1 MTKGFL
7 QPERPDENEL
17 REINKYTKRSL
28 TAEEVYAFSV
38 VLCDNDIDRD
48 FERFTPEALEKLKQ
62 LFLGKTGIFD
72 HSMKSGDQIARIY
85 STAVEKTGEKTSD
98 GLPYVRLKAKAY
110 IPITDKTKE
119 FIQRLE
125 AGILKEVSVGCSVG
139 RQICSVCG
147 ADRRHELCE
156 HRKGEFYGE
165 GMKKMQCYTLLEDP
179 TDAYEWSFVAVP
191 AQRKAGVIKAYKTQE
206 GEKDM
211 TAEEIVKSMGDDEVT
226 LTKAQANVL
235 KSGFEALLQDR
246 HFLREDLKRETVK
259 CCANVLPELSG
270 DALNGILD
278 ALSVDQMKAFK
289 SALKSKAVEP
299 VQLNSNSDAK
309 LPDNK
314 DFLI

>member
-1 MTKGFL
+1 MTKGFI
-7 QPERPDENEL
+7 QPEKPNENEL
-17 REINKYTKRSL
+17 KEINKFTKRSL
-28 TAEEVYAFSV
+28 TADEVYAFSV

-48 FERFTPEALEKLKQ
+48 FERFTPEALKKLSK

-72 HSMKSGDQIARIY
+72 HSMKSGNQIARIY
-85 STAVEKTGEKTSD
+85 STAVEKTAEKTSD
-98 GLPYVRLKAKAY
+98 GQPYVMLKAKAY
-110 IPITDKTKE
+110 IPITDQTKE

-147 ADRRHELCE
+147 ADRRHGLCE
-156 HRKGEFYGE
+156 HKKGKFYGE
-165 GMKKMQCYTLLEDP
+165 GLKKMQCYTPLEDP
-179 TDAYEWSFVAVP
+179 IDAYEWSFVAVP

-226 LTKAQANVL
+226 LSKAQANVL
-235 KSGFEALLQDR
+235 KNGFEALLKDR
-246 HFLREDLKRETVK
+246 HSLRDDLKRETVK
-259 CCANVLPELSG
+259 CCAGVLPELSG
-270 DALNGILD
+270 DTLNGILD

-289 SALKSKAVEP
+289 SALKSKNTES
-299 VQLNSNSDAK
+299 VQLNCGSDK
-309 LPDNK
+309 NIPDNK